1 MLFINPL
8 MNDDIQLNFRYSSI
22 YFNSLYIRSL
32 ARLSFFLTSYA
43 RTRYVIRCVNRPFY
57 RCNNGM
63 TVGGNL
69 SPSI

>member
-43 RTRYVIRCVNRPFY
+43 RRYAHKICDTM
-57 RCNNGM
+57 CKS
-63 TVGGNL
+63 TVL
-69 SPSI
+69 SMQ